1 MADLRKAK
9 GYKSDIETSNK
20 KVPMKKDE
28 DVGFDL
34 PSNTQQQFA
43 DEVKNVQNDVVYD
56 NVEFSSTLAKTFK
69 NDELAMTKIS
79 VHNQTSNAR
88 PLSVV
93 ENQTLPS
100 YRDFNDDKTLI
111 SGREF
116 NNQTKMQINETM

>member
-28 DVGFDL
+28 DAGFDL

-43 DEVKNVQNDVVYD
+43 DEVKNVQNDVIYD

-79 VHNQTSNAR
+79 VHNQMSNAR
-88 PLSVV
+88 PLSAV
-93 ENQTLPS
+93 EN
-100 YRDFNDDKTLI
+100 
-111 SGREF
+111 
-116 NNQTKMQINETM
+116 